1 MRVSLLWRCLTVII
15 LVGVPAGVEQA
26 AWAQGSDE
34 VDTLKSQAAQLY
46 HEGKYAEATE
56 VTKRGLALVEKNWA
70 PTTPMSVAG

>member
-1 MRVSLLWRCLTVII
+1 MALPDCDHPC
-15 LVGVPAGVEQA
+15 GVPAGVEQA